1 MNGVKRMIRSTG
13 IIRPLDE
20 LGRVV
25 LPKELR
31 VNLNLNTKD
40 KVEIFVDDEGRVIL
54 KKYEASDIFTGVKED
69 LIEYKGKKISVQS
82 VREILEKMKEE
93 GIEL

>member
-1 MNGVKRMIRSTG
+1 MIRSTG

-31 VNLNLNTKD
+31 VNLNLNTRD
-40 KVEIFVDDEGRVIL
+40 KVEIFVDDEERVIL
-54 KKYEASDIFTGVKED
+54 KKYEDSDIFTGEKEN
-69 LIEYKGKKISVQS
+69 LIEYKGKKVSVQS
-82 VREILEKMKEE
+82 IREIVAKMKEE